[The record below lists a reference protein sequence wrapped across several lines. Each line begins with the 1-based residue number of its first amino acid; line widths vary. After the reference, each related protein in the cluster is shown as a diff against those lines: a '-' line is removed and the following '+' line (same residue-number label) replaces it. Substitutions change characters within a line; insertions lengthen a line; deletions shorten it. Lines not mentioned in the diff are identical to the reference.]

1 MEILN
6 KKMDER
12 KKRQE
17 MYEIDVVEMVAEMI
31 VRIKDENSVRQC
43 LKSLWPKKT

>member
-1 MEILN
+1 
-6 KKMDER
+6 MDER

-17 MYEIDVVEMVAEMI
+17 MFEVDAVEMVAEMI
-31 VRIKDENSVRQC
+31 VRIKDENIVRQC